1 MSDLSDVQIMGVTV
15 IIGSVFFFI
24 VGCVAWFIRDK
35 RSTSKVPLNDLMDG
49 PEQVAEDQSATAM
62 WDSFEEADV
71 HGIEVDD
78 TAAEADMV
86 SRPNLIHNPGFA
98 VGSWSLLSLAYE
110 DRIVADIDAWMK
122 GLDVEAWLGERGWL

>member
-35 RSTSKVPLNDLMDG
+35 RNTSKVPLNDLMDG
-49 PEQVAEDQSATAM
+49 PEQVAEDRSATGM

-86 SRPNLIHNPGFA
+86 PANGPA
-98 VGSWSLLSLAYE
+98 VVAMGQEMAADAEAWLAQ
-110 DRIVADIDAWMK
+110 
-122 GLDVEAWLGERGWL
+122 LDVEAWLGERGWL

>member
-24 VGCVAWFIRDK
+24 VGCVAWFIRD
-35 RSTSKVPLNDLMDG
+35 RRNAPTVPLGDLMSDSEPVTEG
-49 PEQVAEDQSATAM
+49 RSATDM

-86 SRPNLIHNPGFA
+86 PANGPA
-98 VGSWSLLSLAYE
+98 VIAHGRAL
-110 DRIVADIDAWMK
+110 VADIDAWMD